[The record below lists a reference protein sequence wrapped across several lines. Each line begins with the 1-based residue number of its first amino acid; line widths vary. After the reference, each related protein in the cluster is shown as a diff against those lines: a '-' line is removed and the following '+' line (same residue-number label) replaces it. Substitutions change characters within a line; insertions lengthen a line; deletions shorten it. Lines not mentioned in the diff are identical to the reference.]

1 MKDGWTFEAVLWDM
15 DGVIVDT
22 YQGHYSSWLQTLAEV
37 GLPFNED
44 MFRKTFGMNNRLI
57 LNTVFGRTL
66 EEDIIQKISTRKE
79 VIFLQNIKGMV
90 QPLPGV
96 LDWLQRFKGMGVKQA
111 VASSAPQENIDA
123 LLDELRVRSYFQAE
137 AAGSSLKGKPD
148 PAVFL
153 LAAKLLGVD
162 PQHCL
167 VIEDSIAG
175 VEAAK
180 RAGCRCLAVLTTNSA
195 AELEKADLIVQDL
208 SEFSKEMLERLIS

>member
-1 MKDGWTFEAVLWDM
+1 MQSGWKFEAVLWDM

-22 YQGHYSSWLQTLAEV
+22 YQGHYSSWLQALAEV
-37 GLPFNED
+37 GQPFDEEV
-44 MFRKTFGMNNRLI
+44 FRRTFGMNNRLI
-57 LNTVFGRTL
+57 LKTIFGRTL
-66 EEDIIQKISTRKE
+66 EEDFIQKISTRKE
-79 VIFLQNIKGMV
+79 VIFRQDIKGIV
-90 QPLPGV
+90 RPLPGV
-96 LDWLQRFKGMGVKQA
+96 LDWLQRFKAMGVKQA

-153 LAAKLLGVD
+153 LAAELLGVD
-162 PQHCL
+162 PRHCL

-180 RAGCRCLAVLTTNSA
+180 RAGCRCLAVLTTNTA
-195 AELEKADLIVQDL
+195 IELTKADLIVKDL
-208 SEFSKEMLERLIS
+208 SEFSKEKLEDLIS